1 MPVARSVITLRPAPI
16 PLTLRNYMST
26 PQIDRIAVGETAPN
40 FTATIQDGSELTLS
54 DHRGAW
60 VALYFYPKD
69 DTPGCTKQACNLRDG
84 LESLKEH
91 GITVV
96 GVSEDDVESHEAFA
110 EKYDLPFPI
119 VADPD
124 HEVLG
129 AYGVYG
135 ERSMY
140 GNTFLGTARTTYL
153 IDPEGTIRHVFKRP
167 KTGDHTAEILKKYEG
182 LK

>member
-1 MPVARSVITLRPAPI
+1 
-16 PLTLRNYMST
+16 MST
-26 PQIDRIAVGETAPN
+26 PQIERIDVGETAPD
-40 FTATIQDGSELTLS
+40 FTGTIQDGSEITLS
-54 DHRGAW
+54 DHRGSW

-84 LESLKEH
+84 MGRLKEH
-91 GITVV
+91 GITVI
-96 GVSEDDVESHEAFA
+96 GVSEDDVASHEAFA
-110 EKYDLPFPI
+110 GKYELPFPI

-124 HEVLG
+124 HQVLD

-153 IDPEGTIRHVFKRP
+153 IDSEGVIRHVFKRP
-167 KTGDHTAEILKKYEG
+167 KTGNHTAEILEKYDG
-182 LK
+182 LA